1 MSTRFTQ
8 GGAGA
13 VTASTLTA
21 GVVEIATNAEAQA
34 GVSTDKVI
42 TPYHLA
48 TYSGSVTGALVYRG
62 AYDAS
67 TSLPDISN
75 ASKGDFYV
83 ISADGSIDGVAVK
96 IGDHIVFKQDA
107 GGTLNA
113 GDFDVVDNSES
124 TDILRDAD
132 IGTDIQAHA
141 TVLDSLSGLALT
153 PGDLVQ
159 ATAASTLSAV
169 PSTNFQ
175 ASSSTL
181 TDLGSLTT
189 PAVDSVVQFTALGTL
204 NLIDQTTL
212 SGANALDDLSDV
224 ALTNP
229 AQNDF
234 LVKGATDFE
243 NQNPTQVKTTLGLT
257 IGADVQAYDATL
269 DALSA
274 LALSSGDLI
283 KATGANTLTAVPS
296 TDFQLSSSTLTDL
309 GSLTTPAVDS
319 VVQFTALGTL
329 NLIDQSTL
337 GGSTTGALIY
347 QGSATV
353 SGATTPPAEI
363 TGASKGD
370 FFVVSGEGYYTGATS
385 KFLRDGDHIV
395 FNQDV
400 GGSLTA
406 AKFDVIDNTGLFDK
420 VDQYSG
426 TALSLQPR
434 RVYTYSSIP
443 NGATTFTLPD
453 SSSLVSGDM
462 IKLAW
467 ANTSQNSQHE
477 LSVTFAGGLGK
488 PGLEHRAYGTSTTF
502 NANTAGVT
510 AVIKTRGQSIT
521 LIYDDVLDKF
531 MVEMGTRFLGQLLDL
546 DLDTSVP
553 ASGEF
558 LKYDGTNWISEQIAS
573 GDVSGLGTA
582 ATSAAT
588 DFLAVAN
595 NLSDLGDA
603 ATART
608 NLNLGTAAT
617 AAATDFLSGTGAD
630 TLGGDLDVGSSSIVS
645 SANADIAL
653 SPNGTGQILLD
664 GDGTTAN
671 GGVSIENGLVDIKN
685 AGSVSQLKLY
695 CESSNA
701 HAVTLQSAAD
711 ASYTGGSYSL
721 TLPGALPG
729 SAQYLKTDTSGNLSW
744 DTPAGGG
751 GSFPLIT
758 TIQNG
763 FTVGGTGDTTS
774 PTAIGGTE
782 LERIYLV
789 TTTAAATVV
798 LPDASTVNAGFKL
811 QIKRMGG
818 HNVTLDPST
827 GTIDTQQQQV
837 LSTQFASFTLVSDG
851 STTDWHII

>member
-1 MSTRFTQ
+1 M
-8 GGAGA
+8 
-13 VTASTLTA
+13 
-21 GVVEIATNAEAQA
+21 
-34 GVSTDKVI
+34 
-42 TPYHLA
+42 
-48 TYSGSVTGALVYRG
+48 
-62 AYDAS
+62 
-67 TSLPDISN
+67 
-75 ASKGDFYV
+75 
-83 ISADGSIDGVAVK
+83 
-96 IGDHIVFKQDA
+96 
-107 GGTLNA
+107 
-113 GDFDVVDNSES
+113 
-124 TDILRDAD
+124 
-132 IGTDIQAHA
+132 
-141 TVLDSLSGLALT
+141 
-153 PGDLVQ
+153 
-159 ATAASTLSAV
+159 
-169 PSTNFQ
+169 
-175 ASSSTL
+175 
-181 TDLGSLTT
+181 
-189 PAVDSVVQFTALGTL
+189 
-204 NLIDQTTL
+204 
-212 SGANALDDLSDV
+212 
-224 ALTNP
+224 
-229 AQNDF
+229 
-234 LVKGATDFE
+234 
-243 NQNPTQVKTTLGLT
+243 
-257 IGADVQAYDATL
+257 
-269 DALSA
+269 
-274 LALSSGDLI
+274 
-283 KATGANTLTAVPS
+283 
-296 TDFQLSSSTLTDL
+296 
-309 GSLTTPAVDS
+309 
-319 VVQFTALGTL
+319 
-329 NLIDQSTL
+329 
-337 GGSTTGALIY
+337 GGSTTGALVY

-353 SGATTPPAEI
+353 NGSTTPPAEI

-406 AKFDVIDNTGLFDK
+406 AKFDVIDNTGLFDR
-420 VDQYSG
+420 VNQYSG
-426 TALSLQPR
+426 TALSLAPR
-434 RVYTYSSIP
+434 TIYTFSSGSI
-443 NGATTFTLPD
+443 GSTTFTLPD

-462 IKLAW
+462 IKLVW
-467 ANTSQNSQHE
+467 ANTTQNNQHE

-488 PGLEHRAYGTSTTF
+488 PGLEHRAYGTSTLF

-510 AVIKTRGQSIT
+510 AVIKTRGQPIT

-558 LKYDGTNWISEQIAS
+558 LKYDGTNWISDQIAS

-608 NLNLGTAAT
+608 NLSLGTAAT

-664 GDGTTAN
+664 GDGTTTN

-701 HAVTLQSAAD
+701 HAVTLQSAAH
-711 ASYTGGSYSL
+711 ASYTGGNYSL

-751 GSFPLIT
+751 GSRPALYNVNAST
-758 TIQNG
+758 TIG
-763 FTVGGTGDTTS
+763 STT
-774 PTAIGGTE
+774 PIGASE
-782 LERIYLV
+782 LERIYIVDSSSAV
-789 TTTAAATVV
+789 TMT
-798 LPDASTVNAGFKL
+798 LPQITGNVGDGYKL
-811 QIKRMGG
+811 NIKRNGG
-818 HNVTLDPST
+818 NNVTITANAADDIEGGSAGGSVTLAVDK
-827 GTIDTQQQQV
+827 
-837 LSTQFASFTLVSDG
+837 ASFTLVADA
-851 STTDWHII
+851 TNTRWHII